1 MRNRFGRISLFVTMF
16 LVLFS
21 LHFPTL
27 AQDDLTEKF
36 SFDSGA
42 TFSYP
47 KAWKLDKK
55 SDPLK
60 LVSDQTQ
67 LLVVDYAGLQAMG
80 VDIKKASQNDILKAY
95 FTNYY
100 PDRSFKESKI
110 EPLDI
115 GKRSGVQYDYSADD
129 GRARVI
135 VIPFANG
142 SAGVMEEISLAGKL
156 REEDTVQAIVESFD
170 NSDKISGTTTTVASQ
185 TVNCTI
191 STSRDDTVHV
201 RVGPGENRTSIIFL
215 SAGSTY
221 KVLGQAK
228 AKDGSKWWKLD
239 KSEVAPDKAANEV
252 WVKQDDVK
260 SIGDC
265 DKVVDVNA
273 PPVVPISN
281 APPSNNGSNSAP
293 AGSPPS
299 AGAWVIA
306 YSNGK
311 ASCFGT
317 GTVDVSVNL
326 APQAISLSVNG
337 SVINLDGDIL
347 RHTGGNTYQ
356 GIGQLNVDGQNVSTN
371 ITVQVVSTTQIV
383 GSLVYTA
390 NYGDTSCSV
399 TYPFSVTKS

>member
-21 LHFPTL
+21 LRFPAL

-170 NSDKISGTTTTVASQ
+170 NSKKISGTTTTVASQ

-191 STSRDDTVHV
+191 STSRDDTV
-201 RVGPGENRTSIIFL
+201 
-215 SAGSTY
+215 
-221 KVLGQAK
+221 
-228 AKDGSKWWKLD
+228 
-239 KSEVAPDKAANEV
+239 
-252 WVKQDDVK
+252 
-260 SIGDC
+260 
-265 DKVVDVNA
+265 
-273 PPVVPISN
+273 
-281 APPSNNGSNSAP
+281 
-293 AGSPPS
+293 
-299 AGAWVIA
+299 
-306 YSNGK
+306 
-311 ASCFGT
+311 
-317 GTVDVSVNL
+317 
-326 APQAISLSVNG
+326 
-337 SVINLDGDIL
+337 
-347 RHTGGNTYQ
+347 
-356 GIGQLNVDGQNVSTN
+356 
-371 ITVQVVSTTQIV
+371 
-383 GSLVYTA
+383 
-390 NYGDTSCSV
+390 
-399 TYPFSVTKS
+399 